1 MSRQLLEEAKKVL
14 QGEAVVKLDPVRKD
28 GKYDNDIDNDG
39 DSDNTDS
46 YLKKRR
52 GAISAA
58 IAKSK
63 NESVKPDLSEEDA
76 QRVSNILKGV
86 TEANDSNAI
95 EAHGVKGMKSTPWRK
110 TFKSQEHFQK
120 WLDKNEGD
128 VKVHGTRKVK
138 QGVAEETE
146 QINELGDTPA
156 GKRALQSY
164 VDKANAEV
172 KAAWPPPDY
181 FKVDKRIAK
190 RNTGAGRATRRIH
203 GFGVQSIARRKAID
217 AARAASMKEET
228 EQVDEM
234 QVANKYA
241 LKGPQPAK
249 VPAYLR
255 KGNARWK
262 FPLTLDDLKRK
273 DTMSNIENL
282 RKMGE
287 VDLDES
293 DDLGP
298 IRKKQK
304 TVMVTHETSGKERV
318 IVDTPENRKRNAEMG
333 FHAKSD
339 EMEKNEAIS
348 QQTAARVGELH
359 PTASQ
364 VLKHIQPKFHHI
376 YKPDLVKG
384 VFTGSYQDRAAVLS
398 AAERAG
404 HDIKNESVD
413 LEDVTE
419 IIESRN
425 AFTIELPETLSYQ
438 DYLKAAMQA
447 EGIESLKEL
456 DDETVMP
463 FLTFVE
469 QMFVEGQEEFVIS
482 ELTYSEL
489 QDKIY
494 AHQKSGSKVTGIER
508 KTMNGQPYAAYVV
521 TDRTGMRRKYIYQG
535 NVRRVQ
541 SLGQATKPNE
551 TNPLED

>member
-14 QGEAVVKLDPVRKD
+14 QGEAAVKLDPVRKD

-86 TEANDSNAI
+86 
-95 EAHGVKGMKSTPWRK
+95 
-110 TFKSQEHFQK
+110 
-120 WLDKNEGD
+120 
-128 VKVHGTRKVK
+128 
-138 QGVAEETE
+138 AEETE
-146 QINELGDTPA
+146 QIDEMDKSQPSSSRGAEGPPVGREAKPISYDKVKKDA
-156 GKRALQSY
+156 YGALKNQLNKKY
-164 VDKANAEV
+164 Q
-172 KAAWPPPDY
+172 
-181 FKVDKRIAK
+181 KV
-190 RNTGAGRATRRIH
+190 
-203 GFGVQSIARRKAID
+203 
-217 AARAASMKEET
+217 KEET

-241 LKGPQPAK
+241 LKGPQPAE
-249 VPAYLR
+249 VPAYMR
-255 KGNARWK
+255 KGNARK
-262 FPLTLDDLKRK
+262 QFPLKLDDLKRK
-273 DTMSNIENL
+273 DTMSDIENL
-282 RKMGE
+282 RKME
-287 VDLDES
+287 AVELDES

-298 IRKKQK
+298 MTKKQK
-304 TVMVTHETSGKERV
+304 TVMVTHKTSGKEKV

-339 EMEKNEAIS
+339 EMEKNEGVS
-348 QQTAARVGELH
+348 HQTATTMKHAKN
-359 PTASQ
+359 PTLQ
-364 VLKHIQPKFHHI
+364 QRMFGRDI
-376 YKPDLVKG
+376 KPGVKG
-384 VFTGSYQDRAAVLS
+384 YSDRAAMLRDLEKTGKVK
-398 AAERAG
+398 E
-404 HDIKNESVD
+404 ESVD
-413 LEDVTE
+413 LEEVSE

-425 AFTIELPETLSYQ
+425 SFTIDLPETLTYEH
-438 DYLKAAMQA
+438 YLKAAMQA

-456 DDETVMP
+456 DDETLMP

-494 AHQKSGSKVTGIER
+494 AHQKGGNKVTGIER

-521 TDRTGMRRKYIYQG
+521 TDKSGMRRKYIYQG

-541 SLGQATKPNE
+541 SLGQAQKPNE

>member
-14 QGEAVVKLDPVRKD
+14 QGEAAVKLDPVGQEDKD
-28 GKYDNDIDNDG
+28 VDNDG
-39 DSDNTDS
+39 DADKTDS

-63 NESVKPDLSEEDA
+63 NESIKPDLSEEDA

-86 TEANDSNAI
+86 A
-95 EAHGVKGMKSTPWRK
+95 
-110 TFKSQEHFQK
+110 
-120 WLDKNEGD
+120 
-128 VKVHGTRKVK
+128 
-138 QGVAEETE
+138 
-146 QINELGDTPA
+146 
-156 GKRALQSY
+156 
-164 VDKANAEV
+164 
-172 KAAWPPPDY
+172 
-181 FKVDKRIAK
+181 
-190 RNTGAGRATRRIH
+190 
-203 GFGVQSIARRKAID
+203 
-217 AARAASMKEET
+217 EET

-241 LKGPQPAK
+241 LKGPQPAE
-249 VPAYLR
+249 VPAYMR
-255 KGNARWK
+255 KGNARK
-262 FPLTLDDLKRK
+262 QFPLKLDDLKRK
-273 DTMSNIENL
+273 DTMSDIENL
-282 RKMGE
+282 RKMEE
-287 VDLDES
+287 VEQVEES

-298 IRKKQK
+298 VTKKQK
-304 TVMVTHETSGKERV
+304 TVMVTHKTSGKEKV

-339 EMEKNEAIS
+339 EMEKNEGVS
-348 QQTAARVGELH
+348 HQTATTMKHAKN
-359 PTASQ
+359 PTLQ
-364 VLKHIQPKFHHI
+364 QRMFGRDI
-376 YKPDLVKG
+376 KPGVKG
-384 VFTGSYQDRAAVLS
+384 YSDRAAMIRDLEKTGKVK
-398 AAERAG
+398 E
-404 HDIKNESVD
+404 ESVD
-413 LEDVTE
+413 LGDVAE

-425 AFTIELPETLSYQ
+425 AFTIELPETLTYEH
-438 DYLKAAMQA
+438 YLKAAMQA

-456 DDETVMP
+456 DDETLMP

-494 AHQKSGSKVTGIER
+494 AHQKGGNKVTGIER

-521 TDRTGMRRKYIYQG
+521 TDKSGMRRKYIYQG

-541 SLGQATKPNE
+541 SLGQAQKPNE

>member
-14 QGEAVVKLDPVRKD
+14 QGEAAVKLDPVGQEDKD
-28 GKYDNDIDNDG
+28 VDNDG
-39 DSDNTDS
+39 DADKTDS

-86 TEANDSNAI
+86 VEETDQIDEVSRETLAAYKNKASDARY
-95 EAHGVKGMKSTPWRK
+95 RK
-110 TFKSQEHFQK
+110 T
-120 WLDKNEGD
+120 LP
-128 VKVHGTRKVK
+128 T
-138 QGVAEETE
+138 A
-146 QINELGDTPA
+146 
-156 GKRALQSY
+156 
-164 VDKANAEV
+164 
-172 KAAWPPPDY
+172 
-181 FKVDKRIAK
+181 KVDKRDS
-190 RNTGAGRATRRIH
+190 
-203 GFGVQSIARRKAID
+203 GVAMA
-217 AARAASMKEET
+217 MKKLDKKNEET

-241 LKGPQPAK
+241 LKGPQPAE
-249 VPAYLR
+249 VPAYMR
-255 KGNARWK
+255 KGNARK
-262 FPLTLDDLKRK
+262 QFPLKLDDLKRK
-273 DTMSNIENL
+273 DTMSDIENL
-282 RKMGE
+282 RKMEE
-287 VDLDES
+287 VELDES

-298 IRKKQK
+298 MTKKQK
-304 TVMVTHETSGKERV
+304 TVMVTHKTSGKEKV

-339 EMEKNEAIS
+339 EMEKNEGVS
-348 QQTAARVGELH
+348 HQTATTMKHAKN
-359 PTASQ
+359 PTLQ
-364 VLKHIQPKFHHI
+364 QRMFGRDI
-376 YKPDLVKG
+376 KPGVKG
-384 VFTGSYQDRAAVLS
+384 YSDRAAMLRDLEKTGRVKEESEESIVAESDGPVVWKGNGHTIEKMANDKFTVYMGDKKGKSYPSLS
-398 AAERAG
+398 AAKASIQEEL
-404 HDIKNESVD
+404 DVD
-413 LEDVTE
+413 SISE

-425 AFTIELPETLSYQ
+425 AFTIDLPEKLTYEH
-438 DYLKAAMQA
+438 YLKAAMQA

-456 DDETVMP
+456 DDETLMP

-494 AHQKSGSKVTGIER
+494 AHQKGGNKVTGIER

-521 TDRTGMRRKYIYQG
+521 TDKSGMRRKYIYQG

-541 SLGQATKPNE
+541 SLGQAQKPNE

>member
-14 QGEAVVKLDPVRKD
+14 QGEAAVKLDPVGQEDKD
-28 GKYDNDIDNDG
+28 VDNDG
-39 DSDNTDS
+39 DADKTDS

-63 NESVKPDLSEEDA
+63 NESIKPDLSEEDA

-86 TEANDSNAI
+86 
-95 EAHGVKGMKSTPWRK
+95 
-110 TFKSQEHFQK
+110 
-120 WLDKNEGD
+120 
-128 VKVHGTRKVK
+128 
-138 QGVAEETE
+138 AEETE
-146 QINELGDTPA
+146 QVDEVWDVSAYRSKQPTAILVHHYDEKTNKEKSTKLKTRDELRTFKNSGHKVKGVTLLYGNKRGNRTDDTKLT
-156 GKRALQSY
+156 GYDVILR
-164 VDKANAEV
+164 NAE
-172 KAAWPPPDY
+172 KM
-181 FKVDKRIAK
+181 RS
-190 RNTGAGRATRRIH
+190 
-203 GFGVQSIARRKAID
+203 GV
-217 AARAASMKEET
+217 KEET

-241 LKGPQPAK
+241 LKGPQPSE
-249 VPAYLR
+249 VPAYMR
-255 KGNARWK
+255 KGNARK
-262 FPLTLDDLKRK
+262 QFPLKLDDLKRK
-273 DTMSNIENL
+273 DTMSDIENL
-282 RKMGE
+282 RKMEE
-287 VDLDES
+287 VEQVEES

-298 IRKKQK
+298 VTKKQK
-304 TVMVTHETSGKERV
+304 TVMVTHKTSGKEKV

-339 EMEKNEAIS
+339 EMEKNEGVS
-348 QQTAARVGELH
+348 HQTATTMKHAKN
-359 PTASQ
+359 PTLQ
-364 VLKHIQPKFHHI
+364 QRMFGRDI
-376 YKPDLVKG
+376 KPGVKG
-384 VFTGSYQDRAAVLS
+384 YSDRAAMLRDLEKTGRVK
-398 AAERAG
+398 E
-404 HDIKNESVD
+404 ESVD

-425 AFTIELPETLSYQ
+425 AFTIDLPETLTYEH
-438 DYLKAAMQA
+438 YLKAAMQA

-456 DDETVMP
+456 DDETLMP

-494 AHQKSGSKVTGIER
+494 AHQKGGNKVTGIER

-521 TDRTGMRRKYIYQG
+521 TDKSGMRRKYIYQG

-541 SLGQATKPNE
+541 SLGQAQKPNE